1 VAREADG
8 RWIITHDHLDKVAA
22 YEAARVRERPV
33 AVTVLSAEPLG
44 KLIDADAGTWLDR
57 ELVSPAPMPLRDA
70 GFGQEVRA
78 VQAQR
83 RQWLIEQGLAQ
94 ERGGAV
100 TYRPDMIAQLQ
111 RRELLRV
118 AGQLSDELGL
128 RFVEVSP
135 SERIE
140 GVLKRSIDLTS
151 GRFALIEK
159 SREFTLVPWRP
170 LLEWQI
176 GKQVSGM
183 MRGNSISWGFGRGRK
198 GPEIS

>member
-1 VAREADG
+1 MTS
-8 RWIITHDHLDKVAA
+8 ITLVGIAGSLRRASTNRGLLRAA
-22 YEAARVRERPV
+22 
-33 AVTVLSAEPLG
+33 
-44 KLIDADAGTWLDR
+44 
-57 ELVSPAPMPLRDA
+57 
-70 GFGQEVRA
+70 
-78 VQAQR
+78 QAQR
-83 RQWLIEQGLAQ
+83 RQWLIEQGLAE
-94 ERGGAV
+94 ERDGAV
-100 TYRPDMIAQLQ
+100 AYRPDMIAQLQ

-128 RFVEVSP
+128 RFVEVAP

-140 GVLKRSIDLTS
+140 GVLKRSVDLTS

-170 LLEWQI
+170 VLERQI
-176 GKQVSGM
+176 GKHVSGM